1 MTHVAVIGGG
11 FAGLAAAVSLA
22 GKGIAVTLLERRKR
36 LGGRAYS
43 FTDRTTGDTVD
54 NGQHLFMKCYRH
66 TRDFLA
72 RIGTADR
79 LQFQHAFHIPFRHPA
94 RGNSTLSFY
103 GWLPPPLNL
112 FAGFLRFGAI
122 GWADVLRLRR
132 VAASLKHPPE
142 CDTSVDA
149 WLNTCGQSPVIRRA
163 FWDPL
168 CVSALNQHPQD
179 ARADLMAAVLREAFL
194 GGRDGACIGY
204 AGAGLSALYTDAAR
218 RFIEAHGGT
227 VRVGAAVTAIS
238 SRSDCRIAL
247 RLKSGEGVTADACIC
262 AIPPSDISNLLLQN
276 DFQILL
282 HLLPQFRPSPIL
294 SLNLWFDRPI
304 INTEFVGLLD
314 ARMHWVFDKAAIY
327 AGRDRASEGHVTLVA
342 SAADDLMDRPDG
354 ELVRIALEDLRAT
367 VPETRK
373 ARLLHHRAIKER
385 RATFA
390 RPPGSPALPPQ
401 PVCPNVYI
409 AGGWTDT
416 GLPDTIEG
424 AVLSG
429 YRAAER
435 VVAGLH
441 RLKAGK

>member
-1 MTHVAVIGGG
+1 MNRVAVIGGG

-22 GKGIAVTLLERRKR
+22 EKGIAVTLLERRKR

-72 RIGTADR
+72 LIGTADR
-79 LQFQHAFHIPFRHPA
+79 LQFQDALRIEFRHQDQ
-94 RGNSTLSFY
+94 GSSTLAFPR
-103 GWLPPPLNL
+103 WLPPPINL
-112 FAGFLRFGAI
+112 FAGFLRFGSV
-122 GWADVLRLRR
+122 GWGDVLRLRR
-132 VAASLKHPPE
+132 VAASLKRPPE

-149 WLNTCGQSPVIRRA
+149 WLNTCGQSPGIRRA

-168 CVSALNQHPQD
+168 CASALNLRPQD
-179 ARADLMAAVLREAFL
+179 ARADLMATVLREAFL

-218 RFIEAHGGT
+218 RFIEARGGT
-227 VRVGAAVTAIS
+227 VRTGAAVTAVS
-238 SRSDCRIAL
+238 PRPGNRIDL
-247 RLKSGEGVTADACIC
+247 RLKSDETLSADACIC
-262 AIPPSDISNLLLQN
+262 AVPPPALFN
-276 DFQILL
+276 
-282 HLLPQFRPSPIL
+282 LLPQTDLSEIHHLFSHLRPSPIL

-304 INTEFVGLLD
+304 IETEFIGLQD
-314 ARMHWVFDKAAIY
+314 TRIHWVFNKAAIY

-342 SAADDLMDRPDG
+342 SAAVDLVDRPDD

-367 VPETRK
+367 VPGAK
-373 ARLLHHRAIKER
+373 NARLLHHRAIKER

-441 RLKAGK
+441 RLQAGK